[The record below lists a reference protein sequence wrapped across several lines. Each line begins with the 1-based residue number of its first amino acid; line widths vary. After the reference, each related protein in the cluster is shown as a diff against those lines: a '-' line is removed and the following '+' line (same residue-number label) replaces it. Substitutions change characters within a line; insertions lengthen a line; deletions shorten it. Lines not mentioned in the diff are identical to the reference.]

1 MKIRSIHPQPSSM
14 NVRPATTEASEKLWY
29 TEAELASLLRVHPST
44 ISRRVREGTLPVEPL
59 LVGARRV
66 YAVAE
71 VHRLA
76 GLRS

>member
-1 MKIRSIHPQPSSM
+1 MKIRSIHSQPLSA
-14 NVRPATTEASEKLWY
+14 NITPTTTEASERLWY

-59 LVGARRV
+59 LVGTRRV

-76 GLRS
+76 GLPS